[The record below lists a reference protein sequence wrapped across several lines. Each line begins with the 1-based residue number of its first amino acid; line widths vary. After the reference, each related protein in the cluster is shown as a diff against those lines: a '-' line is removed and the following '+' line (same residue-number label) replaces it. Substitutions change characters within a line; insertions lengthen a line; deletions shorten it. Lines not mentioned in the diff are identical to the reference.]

1 MAISLGIYP
10 IFRQTHLYILM
21 VMDING
27 CNGCNGSERIDAS
40 CIDSLFFDGSIAHWY
55 QYILACFD
63 KFISFLTCIIYI
75 YYIYIYTASLYI
87 YIYILCIHLSL
98 SLSLLTLSS
107 SANPSSYFAPLHP
120 LDHDSQCLPTQC
132 RHPHSA
138 VAHHRKSCAGGKQG
152 VPDPNRG
159 SAEASRA

>member
-1 MAISLGIYP
+1 
-10 IFRQTHLYILM
+10 M
-21 VMDING
+21 VKIT
-27 CNGCNGSERIDAS
+27 
-40 CIDSLFFDGSIAHWY
+40 HWY
-55 QYILACFD
+55 QYILTCFD
-63 KFISFLTCIIYI
+63 KLIFFLTCIYIYI
-75 YYIYIYTASLYI
+75 YVYIYICIYIYIYVSIYIYTASLSLYLYI
-87 YIYILCIHLSL
+87 YGVYI

-107 SANPSSYFAPLHP
+107 SANPSSSFAPLHP

-138 VAHHRKSCAGGKQG
+138 VAHHRDSCAGGEQG

>member
-1 MAISLGIYP
+1 MAMLNN
-10 IFRQTHLYILM
+10 QMVYILM
-21 VMDING
+21 AMDING
-27 CNGCNGSERIDAS
+27 CNGCNGSERIDANR
-40 CIDSLFFDGSIAHWY
+40 CIDSLFFDGSITHWY
-55 QYILACFD
+55 EYILTCFD
-63 KFISFLTCIIYI
+63 KLIFFLT
-75 YYIYIYTASLYI
+75 YIYIYTASI
-87 YIYILCIHLSL
+87 YIYCIHLSL

-132 RHPHSA
+132 RHPHFA
-138 VAHHRKSCAGGKQG
+138 VAHHRDSCAGGKQG